1 MSYLFHADTVFYN
14 AFYAV
19 QNKTDFLM
27 HDDIFIFCSLL
38 DREIQERLDS
48 ITECCNVVFDLGGIF
63 GEVFEGPTA
72 RFTNLGNRIANLG
85 PRISDDDISF
95 INCHFSSQAVLDA
108 LAQACTD
115 FADYIVNKEL
125 DAALLDYTKKLTV
138 I

>member
-38 DREIQERLDS
+38 DREI
-48 ITECCNVVFDLGGIF
+48 
-63 GEVFEGPTA
+63 
-72 RFTNLGNRIANLG
+72 LGNRIANLG